1 MTFRQFFA
9 AARAAA
15 IAEAGDDAVRMGVP
29 RSKVSEGIDTETPK
43 MTGKQADALLRYAL
57 KGGK

>member
-29 RSKVSEGIDTETPK
+29 RSRVSCDDNPPAK
-43 MTGKQADALLRYAL
+43 MTGKQADALLRYARAQA
-57 KGGK
+57 K